1 MKKIEKSSVLSLVSM
16 LSIFFAFILV
26 CVLCIFCLS
35 RLDVIDIDWV
45 FGTGDQDTSPNLPM
59 SSGDGVFGDRTEL
72 TLNENDLRS
81 ILSDVPFIDNYSM
94 RIYAT
99 YIGSYGV
106 DGKGGNYK
114 IEAYD
119 VFKSGE
125 KYKIQTYNYRMQPIR
140 TVVCDGVNVS
150 LYDIETNTESLFPAS
165 EHLSFSLQ
173 APMPDFSVFQTEK
186 YRIKSF
192 ELDGGEYAFVC
203 EFYDMGIVDNIR
215 IDAETGIVTYFT
227 SVIGGKT
234 IFEYTVNKFESDVE
248 FSPEEFAIEE

>member
-35 RLDVIDIDWV
+35 RLDVIDIDWL
-45 FGTGDQDTSPNLPM
+45 FGTDDQEFSPNITS
-59 SSGDGVFGDRTEL
+59 SSGNGVFGDRSEL
-72 TLNENDLRS
+72 TLNENDLRR
-81 ILSDVPFIDNYSM
+81 ILSEVPFVDNYSM

-119 VFKSGE
+119 VYKSGE
-125 KYKIQTYNYRMQPIR
+125 KYKIQTYNYRMQPIK
-140 TVVCDGVNVS
+140 TVVCDGVSVS
-150 LYDIETNTESLFPAS
+150 LYDIETDIEKLFPVS
-165 EHLSFSLQ
+165 EYLSFSLQ
-173 APMPDFSVFQTEK
+173 SPMPDFSVFQTEK
-186 YRIKSF
+186 YRIKSC

-215 IDAETGIVTYFT
+215 IDAKSGVVTYFT

-234 IFEYTVNKFESDVE
+234 IFEYTVNKFEMGVE
-248 FSPEEFAIEE
+248 FSPEEFAIGE